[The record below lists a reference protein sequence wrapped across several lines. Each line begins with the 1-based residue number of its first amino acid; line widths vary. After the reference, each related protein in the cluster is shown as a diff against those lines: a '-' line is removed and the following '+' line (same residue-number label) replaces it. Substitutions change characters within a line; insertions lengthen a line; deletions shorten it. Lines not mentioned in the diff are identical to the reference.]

1 MQAQKRGQYIIETP
15 VNDSSTQEQNAG
27 DKQDEDQDDTTYE
40 RMEQCE
46 EFDFDKENRATAAE
60 SILTNST
67 EDTYKSLSQ
76 EWERYLHPTQGITE
90 IIYKLPTI
98 RELWQLLPEGPDKN
112 TKIEMLTQEYQALEA
127 TPLRR
132 QPGDNSEAVKHTIE
146 QVERQ
151 YHTLVSQFNRNHAD
165 TGLQPPPLHV

>member
-15 VNDSSTQEQNAG
+15 VNDSSTQEQNTG

-40 RMEQCE
+40 RMEQFE
-46 EFDFDKENRATAAE
+46 EFDFDKENHATAAE

-76 EWERYLHPTQGITE
+76 EWERYIHPTQGITE
-90 IIYKLPTI
+90 ITYKLPTI
-98 RELWQLLPEGPDKN
+98 RV
-112 TKIEMLTQEYQALEA
+112 LTQEYQALEA
-127 TPLRR
+127 TLLRR
-132 QPGDNSEAVKHTIE
+132 QPGDNSEAVKHTME